1 MQADLV
7 VKRHPV
13 FHMVVPRRADEVG
26 VRRHA
31 RNAEAAAARI
41 VPGGNVAGDDR
52 RFHEQLAV
60 YIVPHVLVIQTDL
73 HEGVREIIKPVLLLP
88 VPRGIVAR
96 RNGRVG
102 FGLQR
107 RGDVGSERVA
117 VEDPAGIADAVV
129 DIRAG
134 LFGVVEF
141 GVNAVER
148 VFVRERVRKRLY
160 LLRHRGAHRLPLGV
174 RERHIAHAPDILRR
188 ERIGV
193 PVLKIKRHFRGE
205 IGVDRGALREKLRA
219 LRRNALPDDGVFRLD
234 HGAFLAQIAHR
245 GQLLRNGG
253 NAVCEIYEIAL

>member
-1 MQADLV
+1 
-7 VKRHPV
+7 
-13 FHMVVPRRADEVG
+13 MVVPRRADEVG

-73 HEGVREIIKPVLLLP
+73 HEGVREIIKPVLLFP

-107 RGDVGSERVA
+107 RGDVGSKRVT

-193 PVLKIKRHFRGE
+193 PVLKIKRHFRSE